1 MTLCGRGSDNFKAF
15 DCFFK
20 LNNNQMRIPF
30 KQLIAE
36 YNQTAPV
43 KLNKN
48 RLADEMVRA
57 GVFKSKNS
65 ALAMMWYNESGKNK
79 SIDDE
84 LYKFTLAKFNKKG
97 SEILID

>member
-1 MTLCGRGSDNFKAF
+1 LSVQKHQ
-15 DCFFK
+15 K
-20 LNNNQMRIPF
+20 MRIPF